1 MNPTPR
7 NPNDEHVANPLRVL
21 YLTKVYPYPPAV
33 AGDAVY
39 SRGII
44 EALSSHCQLT
54 VLCGDNGGKGPHDS
68 AIDWHTA
75 GHPLTGQA
83 RSLLSPWPL
92 IAWRF
97 ATSQHGLALDA
108 LLKRPW
114 DAIVLDN
121 VGLAHAL
128 PRVVRYRRGRPT
140 TRVVYVSHEY
150 EYATRSAKYG
160 AYGMA
165 LPKRLAA
172 KWDLHKVRK
181 SEETLLV
188 QADIVTVI
196 NHLDLEPFK
205 KLCPSKKYYPLLPG
219 YSGAIREQR
228 TIDAETPRRVL
239 LLGGRRSEQK
249 RRILLDWLHISYDRL
264 LKKNVETVIA
274 GDMEESLRQQ
284 IVNTYPAVSV
294 VGFIDDLQGLIA
306 SARIGIIAD
315 TVGGGFKLRLLSHVF
330 ERLPIVGLS
339 EAIAGLPTKDGEG
352 YLGAETLENLVQMIC
367 EVIDDTE
374 RLNQLQNAAF
384 ADCTSAFSWPSRG
397 AGLVHA
403 ICNPT
408 GDTLL

>member
-1 MNPTPR
+1 MSPTSRSP
-7 NPNDEHVANPLRVL
+7 DGEHAAKLLRVL

-44 EALSSHCQLT
+44 EALSSYCQLT
-54 VLCGDNGGKGPHDS
+54 VLCCGNGGKDQRDS
-68 AIDWHTA
+68 GIDWHIA
-75 GHPLTGQA
+75 GQPLAGQA
-83 RSLLSPWPL
+83 GSLLSPWPL
-92 IAWRF
+92 IAWKF
-97 ATSQHGLALDA
+97 GTAQYSLALDT
-108 LLKRPW
+108 LLERPW
-114 DAIVLDN
+114 DAVVLDN
-121 VGLAHAL
+121 VGSAHAL
-128 PRVVRYRRGRPT
+128 PQVVRYRHRRPA

-181 SEETLLV
+181 SESALLA

-196 NHLDLEPFK
+196 NDVDLEPFK
-205 KLCPSKKYYPLLPG
+205 KICPSKKYFPLLPG
-219 YSGAIREQR
+219 YSGAVLEQR
-228 TIDAETPRRVL
+228 TIDAQTPRRVL

-249 RRILLDWLHISYDRL
+249 RRILLDWLHISYDRML
-264 LKKNVETVIA
+264 NKNIETVIA
-274 GDMEESLRQQ
+274 GDMEESLRQL
-284 IVNTYPAVSV
+284 IINTYPAVRV
-294 VGFIDDLQGLIA
+294 LGFVEDLQDLIG

-339 EAIAGLPTKDGEG
+339 DAIAGLPTTDGEG
-352 YLGAETLENLVQMIC
+352 YLGAETLEKLLQLVC
-367 EVIDDTE
+367 DVIDDTN

-384 ADCTSAFSWPSRG
+384 SDCTSAFSWPSRG
-397 AGLVHA
+397 AGLAHA
-403 ICNPT
+403 ISDPT